1 MRDPLCVGD
10 ASDLSPLELEPG
22 SVRCTI
28 TSPPYW
34 DLKTYADGDAREI
47 GCGQSKPEY
56 LEAVGRVLE
65 QVSKLSREDGV
76 LWLVADTIRDRT
88 KVSSGLA
95 ELTPLPFELAQVA
108 RENDWRLQEIVI
120 WKKDKTLPY
129 SGQGKLRNLMEYV
142 LFFTRSGDFIHRP
155 FRCAE
160 RHLPQAE
167 WLAGWPERYHPLG
180 RRPSNVWE
188 IDLDTQG
195 NWDHVTVGRHACPFP
210 QELVAKCIELST
222 EKGDIVLDPFAG
234 IGTVVAQAIAMGRR
248 GAGMELN
255 PTNVATFREQVLP
268 VFQKEWEAEAEQRR
282 LARADQRNEAALI
295 MRLRLLKAGK
305 ELLRAVQRVANSR
318 ADDHPA
324 ARVERIVVL
333 GSPDIGTGIDVDAGT
348 ICRAGG
354 TLLLIGELDSAEQ
367 DVLREELNRLLG
379 AAPFTT
385 FGLEFEVDT
394 VTVAELARRTNVDS
408 LLEFGLSRHGAY
420 TAPLDE
426 RLFDAPPPLVTDIS
440 LQTAVQGDGQS
451 ELGRA
456 QKRGERQ
463 LLSSELAGGY
473 SLEVIAQRIGVSQ
486 VELRQLL
493 IEHRLL
499 EKPQSFAV
507 ALPGQLTM
515 PPETPL
521 P

>member
-10 ASDLSPLELEPG
+10 ASDLSPLGLRPG

-34 DLKTYADGDAREI
+34 DLKTYADGDPREI

-56 LEAVGRVLE
+56 LDAVGSVLG
-65 QVSKLSREDGV
+65 QVFELSREDGV
-76 LWLVADTIRDRT
+76 LWLVADTFRDRT

-95 ELTPLPFELAQVA
+95 ELMPLPFELAQVA
-108 RENDWRLQEIVI
+108 REKGWRLQEIVI

-142 LFFTRSGDFIHRP
+142 LFFTRSADFLHRP

-160 RHLPQAE
+160 RHLPQAQ

-195 NWDHVTVGRHACPFP
+195 NWDHAAVGRHACPFP
-210 QELVAKCIELST
+210 QGLVANCIELT
-222 EKGDIVLDPFAG
+222 TDKGDIVLDPFAG

-248 GAGMELN
+248 GVGMELN
-255 PTNVATFREQVLP
+255 PSNVATFQEQVLP
-268 VFQKEWEAEAEQRR
+268 VFQKDWEADAEQRR

-305 ELLRAVQRVANSR
+305 ELLRAVQRLANVR
-318 ADDHPA
+318 PDDHPA
-324 ARVERIVVL
+324 ARVERVVVL
-333 GSPDIGTGIDVDAGT
+333 GAPDIGTGVDVDDGT
-348 ICRAGG
+348 VCRAGG
-354 TLLLIGELDSAEQ
+354 TLLLIGELESAEQ
-367 DVLREELNRLLG
+367 DVLREELDKLLG
-379 AAPFTT
+379 APPFTI
-385 FGLEFEVDT
+385 FGIEFQADT
-394 VTVAELARRTNVDS
+394 VTAAELAQRTDVDS
-408 LLEFGLSRHGAY
+408 LVEFGLSRHGAY

-426 RLFDAPPPLVTDIS
+426 RLFDAPPRLVTDIG
-440 LQTAVQGDGQS
+440 LQTAVQGDGES
-451 ELGRA
+451 ELDRA
-456 QKRGERQ
+456 HKRGERQ
-463 LLSSELAGGY
+463 LLASELAAGY
-473 SLEVIAQRIGVSQ
+473 SLEVIAQRVGVPQ
-486 VELRQLL
+486 AELRKLL
-493 IEHRLL
+493 IEHQLL
-499 EKPQSFAV
+499 EEPQSFAV
-507 ALPGQLTM
+507 SLPGQLTM

-521 P
+521 L